1 MIQILAKC
9 ETLRV
14 LGSIENQESWTDRRE
29 VRRIARRRSK
39 NDWWFYFGKELIVM
53 SFTFSIVLA
62 TLTLYIFSTNFKESN
77 EINVYFTYIF
87 INVFTLFSIREMS
100 VLSTVYVSNVLYIC
114 KRSQFFPRH
123 CPLPQYTHFFI
134 SNILETGQIFR
145 RSKELTGYFLKN

>member
-1 MIQILAKC
+1 MWNIESVRIYWKS
-9 ETLRV
+9 RV
-14 LGSIENQESWTDRRE
+14 LDRQTRSRE

-100 VLSTVYVSNVLYIC
+100 VLSTVYVSNFLYIC

-134 SNILETGQIFR
+134 SNILETGQTFR